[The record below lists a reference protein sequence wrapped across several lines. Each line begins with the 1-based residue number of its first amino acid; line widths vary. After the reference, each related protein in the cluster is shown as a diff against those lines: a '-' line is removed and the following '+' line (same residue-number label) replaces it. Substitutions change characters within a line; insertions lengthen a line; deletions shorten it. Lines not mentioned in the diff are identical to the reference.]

1 MARLYLDSSAIVRR
15 YVAER
20 GSDSTARIYEKS
32 EMKEITICFSIW
44 NIDET
49 IGVIDYY
56 HRRGWITEDQ
66 GTRALSGLA
75 GETIRLVRIE
85 AWNCFL

>member
-1 MARLYLDSSAIVRR
+1 MARLYLDSSTIVKR

-20 GSDSTARIYEKS
+20 GSDSTTRIYEKS

-44 NIDET
+44 NIGET

-56 HRRGWITEDQ
+56 HRRDWISEDQ
-66 GTRALSGLA
+66 CTRALGGLA
-75 GETIRLVRIE
+75 GYGQ
-85 AWNCFL
+85 A

>member
-1 MARLYLDSSAIVRR
+1 MARLYLDSSTIVKR

-44 NIDET
+44 NI
-49 IGVIDYY
+49 V
-56 HRRGWITEDQ
+56 R
-66 GTRALSGLA
+66 LS
-75 GETIRLVRIE
+75 V
-85 AWNCFL
+85 